1 MDTGSISLPLT
12 STKDGKWTS
21 ERSDKRMVV
30 FGTAFDTTLFI
41 ERTTD
46 EVLMSSDW
54 PTVKWNESAS
64 IVAETTA
71 STDAAA
77 VFN

>member
-1 MDTGSISLPLT
+1 
-12 STKDGKWTS
+12 
-21 ERSDKRMVV
+21 MVV
-30 FGTAFDTTLFI
+30 FGTVFDTTLFI

-54 PTVKWNESAS
+54 PTVKCNESAS

-77 VFN
+77 VFS